1 MVRSYPHRIV
11 LEEKQ
16 MNDDVKELPISDIY
30 KFSTEL
36 IDKGYSPYAIAAMFT
51 LVALQIYKTSMS
63 TEEYNLMVDM
73 ISNNRDRVQ
82 TLPADA
88 VGSLH

>member
-1 MVRSYPHRIV
+1 LWTKR
-11 LEEKQ
+11 KN

-30 KFSTEL
+30 KFSTEMVE
-36 IDKGYSPYAIAAMFT
+36 KGYSPYAIAAMFT